1 MCQRVSAIHAKR
13 LKVLEI
19 TGEQQKACVLS
30 QGRYGYIGKARMS
43 SLGHGCI
50 RNLACQPGGLRIE
63 WQDTVC
69 KTCNQPV
76 QPAVQPLGAFHTA

>member
-1 MCQRVSAIHAKR
+1 MCQRIGAIHAKR
-13 LKVLEI
+13 LEVFEI
-19 TGEQQKACVLS
+19 SGEQQKACVLG

-50 RNLACQPGGLRIE
+50 RNLARQPGSLRIE

-69 KTCNQPV
+69 KTGNQPV
-76 QPAVQPLGAFHTA
+76 QPAVQPLGAFDIA